1 MLFSADDRT
10 RVAAAI
16 RAAESSTAGEI
27 VVIVSTRV
35 RRYPAT
41 ALTAAAL
48 AAFTLP
54 LAAVLLGWQPGNLI
68 ADWAAQDVT
77 SRIDHALQGF
87 ALVQLLLF
95 LAVLVAVQFTPLARL
110 LTPSGQRRDR
120 VHRDATAQF
129 RARGLDTTQGRTGVL
144 IYVDEPEHFVE
155 VIADTAVF
163 EKVGPDDWGDTVA
176 ALVAGI
182 KAGRAADGLIAAIT
196 HAGDVLA
203 AVLPPH
209 PADNPNELPDHLIE
223 I

>member
-1 MLFSADDRT
+1 MLFTSEDRT
-10 RVAAAI
+10 RIAAAI
-16 RAAESSTAGEI
+16 RDAEQRTAGEI

-41 ALTAAAL
+41 ALTVAAL

-54 LAAVLLGWQPGNLI
+54 IGAVLLGWQPGLLLAEWGEQDI
-68 ADWAAQDVT
+68 A

-95 LAVLVAVQFTPLARL
+95 LGVAAAAHFSPLARL
-110 LTPSGQRRDR
+110 LTPRGQRRDR

-129 RARGLDTTQGRTGVL
+129 RARGLEATAGRTGVL
-144 IYVDEPEHFVE
+144 IYVDEPEHFAE
-155 VIADTAVF
+155 VITDSGVF
-163 EKVGPDDWGDTVA
+163 EKVAPEEWGETVA

-182 KAGRAADGLIAAIT
+182 KTGRAADGLIAAIAR
-196 HAGDVLA
+196 AGTVLA
-203 AVLPPH
+203 AHLPPA
-209 PADNPNELPDHLIE
+209 ADNRNELNDHLIE